1 MTNSPLNPPDIP
13 GADDIDSASASAELE
28 RSPEEKLNREQSLAP
43 TKDED
48 GT

>member
-1 MTNSPLNPPDIP
+1 MTNSPMDPPNIP
-13 GADDIDSASASAELE
+13 GADDLDSASVSEELE